1 VVMRAFENSL
11 RSEHPN
17 VSVRLLT
24 EDPVDGALFRAER
37 LIADSKS
44 AGEHR

>member
-1 VVMRAFENSL
+1 VYKAFENSL
-11 RSEHPN
+11 CAERPN
-17 VSVRLLT
+17 AMVRVLT

-37 LIADSKS
+37 LISDSNA